1 MAKEARKFPV
11 EIGWLSFRGWFW
23 DSSMG
28 GNSGLS
34 EAGSG
39 SWDPPPRPPVRTE
52 SSTSLGCWDYNLL
65 DTQRIGRPRPR
76 PFQGG
81 QSPAYN
87 RGKPRPFQGG
97 QSPAYNRGKPRPRE
111 ESEGPILS
119 EVPGPQLALR
129 SRGFCPDCPLS
140 VLPTDRASPAAHAS
154 DTCTRPTSLESPRS
168 WDSPSG
174 HFLLVSVYDLPVSSL
189 SRGKVQVTSFL
200 PPASGM

>member
-1 MAKEARKFPV
+1 
-11 EIGWLSFRGWFW
+11 
-23 DSSMG
+23 MG

-87 RGKPRPFQGG
+87 RGKSRPFQGG
-97 QSPAYNRGKPRPRE
+97 QSPAYNRGKQRPFQGGQSPTYNRGKPRPRE

-129 SRGFCPDCPLS
+129 SRAFCPDCPLS

-168 WDSPSG
+168 
-174 HFLLVSVYDLPVSSL
+174 
-189 SRGKVQVTSFL
+189 
-200 PPASGM
+200 